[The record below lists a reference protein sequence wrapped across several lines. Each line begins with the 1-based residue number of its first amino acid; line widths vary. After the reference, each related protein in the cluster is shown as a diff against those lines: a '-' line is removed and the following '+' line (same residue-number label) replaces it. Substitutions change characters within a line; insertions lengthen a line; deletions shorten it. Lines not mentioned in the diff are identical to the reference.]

1 MKPWTDR
8 SGRLS
13 HLKLATLAATLAP
26 AIWIA
31 GNFITGRFGPLPI
44 ESLIDATGRWAI
56 RLLLLSLLVTP
67 VQRIG
72 NWPRLILV
80 RRMIGLAALSYAAVH
95 FLAYALSQN
104 YDLVR
109 IVSEIS
115 QRVYL
120 AIGFAAL
127 MGLVVLGATSSDG
140 IIRWM
145 GYRWKLL
152 HKLVYAIGILGLT
165 HFFLQAKIDATE
177 PTLMA
182 GFFILLM
189 ACRMVIAKRIRLSPS
204 VVLATGL
211 VSAIVT
217 AGLEFAWY
225 GLATGVDPSAVLAAN
240 FAFPEMMRPAVI
252 IAVAGLGMAAIA
264 AAQSWRGRLRTIA
277 ANQKF
282 ARA

>member
-13 HLKLATLAATLAP
+13 YLKLAVLTATLAP
-26 AIWIA
+26 GIWIA
-31 GNFITGRFGPLPI
+31 DSFLTDQLGPLPI
-44 ESLIDATGRWAI
+44 ESVIDGTGRWAI

-80 RRMIGLAALSYAAVH
+80 RRMVGLAAL
-95 FLAYALSQN
+95 AYASVHLLTYALNQN
-104 YDLVR
+104 YDIARVA
-109 IVSEIS
+109 SEIS
-115 QRVYL
+115 QRLYL
-120 AIGFAAL
+120 AIGFTAL
-127 MGLVVLGATSSDG
+127 LGLVVLGATSSDG
-140 IIRWM
+140 IIRRM

-152 HKLVYAIGILGLT
+152 HKLVYAIAMLGIA

-189 ACRMVIAKRIRLSPS
+189 ACRLVIAKRIRLSPS

-211 VSAIVT
+211 VSAIMT

-225 GLATGVDPSAVLAAN
+225 GLATGADPLAVLAAN
-240 FAFPEMMRPAVI
+240 LAFPEMVRPAVI
-252 IAVAGLGMAAIA
+252 VIGAGLFMAAIA
-264 AAQSWRGRLRTIA
+264 AARSWRAPARVILVNR
-277 ANQKF
+277 NF
-282 ARA
+282 AGA

>member
-13 HLKLATLAATLAP
+13 YLKLAVLAATLAP
-26 AIWIA
+26 GLWIA
-31 GNFITGRFGPLPI
+31 GNFLTGQLGPLPI
-44 ESLIDATGRWAI
+44 ESMIEGTGRWAV

-80 RRMIGLAALSYAAVH
+80 RRMVGLAALAYAAVH
-95 FLAYALSQN
+95 LLAYGLSQN
-104 YDLVR
+104 YDIVR
-109 IVSEIS
+109 IASEIS
-115 QRVYL
+115 QRLYL
-120 AIGFAAL
+120 AIGFTAL
-127 MGLVVLGATSSDG
+127 LGLAVLGATSSDG
-140 IIRWM
+140 IIRRM

-152 HKLVYAIGILGLT
+152 HKLVYAIAVFGVA

-189 ACRMVIAKRIRLSPS
+189 ACRIVIAKRIRLSPS
-204 VVLATGL
+204 VVLATGV
-211 VSAIVT
+211 VSAIIT

-240 FAFPEMMRPAVI
+240 VAFPEMVRPAV
-252 IAVAGLGMAAIA
+252 VVVGAGLFLAAIA
-264 AAQSWRGRLRTIA
+264 AARSWRGTARVIF
-277 ANQKF
+277 ANRNF
-282 ARA
+282 AGA